1 MNNPDPTGD
10 DRTRI
15 RLGGA
20 AAWLAC
26 LASFL
31 VLGCGP
37 KRPDRIAVIP
47 QTEGNMIWEAAHVG
61 AEEAAHRYGAFIY
74 WNAPTREDDVEAQ
87 IALVDRIV
95 AQGYQGLVLAPDQAL
110 ALMTPVRRAISRS
123 IPTVVIGSPL
133 AMPPGGN
140 LFYILNDDEA
150 GGRLAAQRVGEML
163 RGTGTVALL
172 GIDPDLTGIM
182 TRTRVFEQVL
192 AQDYPGIRI
201 VEKRMGSFNFPHE
214 QQAAQDTINSHPDLD
229 AIIALMATTVDGTL
243 SALDSVPNGHRI
255 GVIGFDVASPPL
267 FDRNPGLNCIIQE
280 DTRAMGE
287 QAVALI
293 VAKLGGRSVA
303 TQTKIEPRMITR
315 ENVDSPA
322 VHHMWSQDWTLGHS
336 PWSPI
341 Q

>member
-1 MNNPDPTGD
+1 MDDPDPTGD
-10 DRTRI
+10 DRARI
-15 RLGGA
+15 KPGGA

-26 LASFL
+26 LASLL

-87 IALVDRIV
+87 IALVDRVV

-110 ALMTPVRRAISRS
+110 ALMTPVRRAVSRG
-123 IPTVVIGSPL
+123 IPTVVIGSAL
-133 AMPPGGN
+133 AMPPEGN

-150 GGRLAAQRVGEML
+150 GGRVAAKRVGEL
-163 RGTGTVALL
+163 LHGTGTVALL

-182 TRTRVFEQVL
+182 IRTRAFEQTL

-214 QQAAQDTINSHPDLD
+214 QQAAQDAINSHPDLD
-229 AIIALMATTVDGTL
+229 AIVALMATTVDGTL
-243 SALDSVPNGHRI
+243 SALNSVSNGHRI
-255 GVIGFDVASPPL
+255 VVIGFDVASPPL
-267 FDRNPGLNCIIQE
+267 FNRNPGLNCVIQE
-280 DTRAMGE
+280 DTRSMGE
-287 QAVALI
+287 KAVALI
-293 VAKLGGRSVA
+293 LAKLRGGSVA
-303 TQTKIEPRMITR
+303 RETKIEPLVITS
-315 ENVDSPA
+315 ENLDSSA
-322 VHHMWSQDWTLGHS
+322 VRHMWSQDWTLGHS